1 MAPTVAVEETVP
13 VPLPFVNV
21 RSVVSLLF
29 HVTELVMSSWVL
41 LPGNTAL
48 AVKVT
53 VEFKGGDELLT
64 VRLIEVGVP

>member
-1 MAPTVAVEETVP
+1 MAPTVAVEEIVP

-21 RSVVSLLF
+21 RSVGSVLF
-29 HVTELVMSSWVL
+29 HVTELVMSSCVL

-53 VEFKGGDELLT
+53 VEFNGGEVLLT
-64 VRLIEVGVP
+64 VRVIEVGVP